1 MPFRGR
7 KRKRTFRRRRRTFK
21 RRRKGA
27 GGSSKYRRSRDAIM
41 YAAPTRKGVL
51 TGAFP
56 STYFCK
62 LPFEE
67 IDTQTVA
74 ANFNIIEYQPSGL
87 NNCSSSGTFGYEWAG
102 KLVGIYKRWVCLGFK
117 YEVEVYNFV
126 DTSGIGV
133 YVLPWGDDDPPTTQA
148 GITFQKGVVSRFVGP
163 AINGGRASMTRI
175 TGYISQKK
183 IMGAN
188 VSSVQAY
195 WGLGSGNQSTNF
207 VTKLFVVM
215 ENPAAP
221 ITPTLNFQVRV
232 KFTGYFKFF
241 TLIRQS
247 DGPSLQR
254 SIEGV
259 PFAGHKKGVEFHQP
273 CYNGK
278 LCGVNPWQ
286 EEMEEKV
293 EGQIYDE
300 IMEDLAEEKEE
311 APTKKRACVHKCYG
325 PDGSLNL

>member
-1 MPFRGR
+1 MPFRR

-27 GGSSKYRRSRDAIM
+27 GGSSRYRRSRDAIM
-41 YAAPTRKGVL
+41 YAAPTRKGTL

-87 NNCSSSGTFGYEWAG
+87 NNCSSSGTIGYEWSS
-102 KLVGIYKRWVCLGFK
+102 KLTGIYKRWVCLGFK

-221 ITPTLNFQVRV
+221 MTPTLNFQVRV

-247 DGPSLQR
+247 DGPSLQ

-259 PFAGHKKGVEFHQP
+259 PFAGHKKGLKFHQP

-278 LCGVNPWQ
+278 LCGVDPHMDD
-286 EEMEEKV
+286 EKMVDVEEEK
-293 EGQIYDE
+293 GTTYLDD
-300 IMEDLAEEKEE
+300 MCSTCL
-311 APTKKRACVHKCYG
+311 
-325 PDGSLNL
+325 SNLVDK

>member
-1 MPFRGR
+1 MPFRR
-7 KRKRTFRRRRRTFK
+7 KRKRSFRRRRRSTFK

-27 GGSSKYRRSRDAIM
+27 GGSSKYRRSRDAVM

-67 IDTQTVA
+67 IGTVTEA
-74 ANFNIIEYQPSGL
+74 ANFDIKEFQPSGL
-87 NNCSSSGTFGYEWAG
+87 NNVSASGTVGYEWAST
-102 KLVGIYKRWVCLGFK
+102 LTGIYKRWVCLGFK
-117 YEVEVYNFV
+117 YEIEVYNFI
-126 DTSGIGV
+126 DSSGIAI

-163 AINGGRASMTRI
+163 AVNGGRASMTRI
-175 TGYISQKK
+175 TGYVSQKK
-183 IMGAN
+183 IMGVDVVN
-188 VSSVQAY
+188 VQAY
-195 WGLGSGNQSTNF
+195 WGLGSGNQSSNF
-207 VTKLFVVM
+207 VTKLFIAA

-221 ITPTLNFQVRV
+221 ITPILNFQTRT
-232 KFTGYFKFF
+232 KITGYFKFF
-241 TLIRQS
+241 TLIRQA
-247 DGPSLQR
+247 DGPTLR

-259 PFAGHKKGVEFHQP
+259 PFAGAKKGVPFVQP

-278 LCGVNPWQ
+278 LCGVDPWLD
-286 EEMEEKV
+286 EEKV
-293 EGQIYDE
+293 EGQTYDE